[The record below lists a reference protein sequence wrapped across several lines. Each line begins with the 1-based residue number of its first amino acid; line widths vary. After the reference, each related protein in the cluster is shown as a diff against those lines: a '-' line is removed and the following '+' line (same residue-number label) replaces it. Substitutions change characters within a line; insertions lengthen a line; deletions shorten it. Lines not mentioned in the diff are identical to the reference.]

1 MKIWFLNYLKVE
13 NKEAVTKSKICK
25 AWEKSH
31 SIYDNTKNDHIYTAD
46 FISIIIQKTDRVR
59 WRVKD
64 TGSLLHTK
72 LDNSISTETKCQ
84 IVIERINA

>member
-1 MKIWFLNYLKVE
+1 MNYLKVE

-46 FISIIIQKTDRVR
+46 FISIIKQKTDRVR

-64 TGSLLHTK
+64 TGSC
-72 LDNSISTETKCQ
+72 ETLYFTQNLIIPYQLRQCQ
-84 IVIERINA
+84 KVIERINA